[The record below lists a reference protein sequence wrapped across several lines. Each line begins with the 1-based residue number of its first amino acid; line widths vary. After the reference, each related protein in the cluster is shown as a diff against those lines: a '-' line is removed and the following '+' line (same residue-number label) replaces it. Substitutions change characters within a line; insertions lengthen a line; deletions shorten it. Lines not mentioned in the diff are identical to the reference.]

1 MKSNDSESFRI
12 VYAEKIDDEHDSG
25 QIDSDLGCAL
35 AVLFILFLVSL
46 VGWIF
51 GTGVPG
57 GLVGLLAILFFIF
70 VAMISGTGD
79 ESKTEQKCKEM
90 LVPEHKRYMITSVVK
105 GEDQKGHTNTII
117 EETHFVGSI
126 TIEYLIVSIR
136 DDIGRDFVAHN
147 NTDSGEWVRLVSN
160 QYELD
165 KPKEQLPSRLLKAL
179 NSLKK
184 SEIKE
189 GMIIEFLVRYLDK

>member
-1 MKSNDSESFRI
+1 MKSKDSESFRI
-12 VYAEKIDDEHDSG
+12 VYAEKIDDEDDSG
-25 QIDSDLGCAL
+25 VTDRELGCAM

-51 GTGVPG
+51 GAGVPG
-57 GLVGLLAILFFIF
+57 GLVGVLAIFLLIL
-70 VAMISGTGD
+70 AAITGTED
-79 ESKTEQKCKEM
+79 ESKAEQKYKEM
-90 LVPEHKRYMITSVVK
+90 LVPEHKRYMINSVVK
-105 GEDQKGHTNTII
+105 GKEQQGYTNAII
-117 EETHFVGSI
+117 KETHFKGSF
-126 TIEYLIVSIR
+126 TNEYLIVSIR

-147 NTDSGEWVRLVSN
+147 NTDTGEWVRLVTD

-165 KPKEQLPSRLLKAL
+165 RPKEQLPSRLLKAF

-189 GMIIEFLVRYLDK
+189 GMIMEFFVRYVD